1 MIRWYDYVLAVL
13 FADLITGFL
22 LAGFFSTLWWEP
34 IVYGL
39 IAGFIYR
46 SWSDAYCQFRLR
58 REHEND

>member
-13 FADLITGFL
+13 FAVLITGFL
-22 LAGFFSTLWWEP
+22 LSGFFSTLWWER
-34 IVYGL
+34 IEYGL

-46 SWSDAYCQFRLR
+46 GWSDTYCQFRLR